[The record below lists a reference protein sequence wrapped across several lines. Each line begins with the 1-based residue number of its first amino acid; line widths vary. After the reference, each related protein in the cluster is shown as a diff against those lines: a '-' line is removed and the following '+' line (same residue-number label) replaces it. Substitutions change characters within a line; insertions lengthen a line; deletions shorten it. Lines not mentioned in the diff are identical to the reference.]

1 MTDKVHLVFPEQDL
15 SIKGMFA
22 YVFSPINAKKMITPN
37 KTGQSYTYTN
47 FYPQIGAICRN
58 WSYM

>member
-22 YVFSPINAKKMITPN
+22 LLCYLIFCLIDTKSNDHS
-37 KTGQSYTYTN
+37 Q
-47 FYPQIGAICRN
+47 
-58 WSYM
+58 